1 MSTLTKSVTAQ
12 KIWFDEDYL
21 WLILSD
27 GRQLATPL
35 SYFPRLLRASKEQRE
50 KFEVTGGGRGI
61 HWDELDEDISVD
73 GIVLG
78 IGDQTNHHLR

>member
-78 IGDQTNHHLR
+78 IGDQTNHHLC